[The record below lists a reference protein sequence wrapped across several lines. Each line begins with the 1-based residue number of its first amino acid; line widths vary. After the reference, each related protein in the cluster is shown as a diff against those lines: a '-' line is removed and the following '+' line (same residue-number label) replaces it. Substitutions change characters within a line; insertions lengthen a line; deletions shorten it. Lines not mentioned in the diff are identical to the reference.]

1 MMEFIDIT
9 IGGGRIY
16 VAYRKS
22 LVRKLSLVLYSELF
36 LIQVVILDKI

>member
-9 IGGGRIY
+9 IVY

>member
-9 IGGGRIY
+9 IVY

-22 LVRKLSLVLYSELF
+22 LVGKLSLVLYSELF
-36 LIQVVILDKI
+36 LTQVVILDKI